1 VDLISSLW
9 TTIRQLDIVV
19 FFLINRIGQNALF
32 DVFMPF
38 ISNIR
43 NFYIPLIIAWLF
55 LVIRKSVK
63 TRTIAVGF
71 LLLISLSET
80 LSSDI
85 LKPAF
90 NRPRPFDTLSHVHL
104 YDRMQKIWRITPKLE
119 KVVEGQSRA
128 LPSSH
133 ATNIFA
139 AAFYLSFF
147 FRKWWPFFYS
157 IAFLVGYSR
166 IYLGVHFPFD
176 VLAGAVIGTLCGLLL
191 VWPSTCIIRR
201 FENK

>member
-1 VDLISSLW
+1 VDVISSVW
-9 TTIRQLDIVV
+9 TTIRQIDIDI
-19 FFLINRIGQNALF
+19 FFLINRSGENALF
-32 DVFMPF
+32 DVCMPF

-43 NFYIPLIIAWLF
+43 NFYIPLTLAWLF
-55 LVIRKSVK
+55 LVIRKSPK
-63 TRTIAVGF
+63 TRTVAVAC

-104 YDRMQKIWRITPKLE
+104 YDRMQKTWGITPKLQ

-128 LPSSH
+128 MPSSH

-139 AAFYLSFF
+139 AAFYLTFF
-147 FRKWWPFFYS
+147 FRKWWSFFYLV
-157 IAFLVGYSR
+157 AFLVGYSR
-166 IYLGVHFPFD
+166 IYLGVHFPLD
-176 VLAGAVIGTLCGLLL
+176 VLAGAVIGTFCGLLL
-191 VWPSTCIIRR
+191 VWPSTYAIRR